1 MWISRVYFSGFS
13 GEKWHMTKSAKEP
26 KRCESSHKRCWGG
39 VGGGGDWHSGGKTGD
54 NVRPIDLEGPPPFK
68 PLLQALGPGD
78 MRAKL
83 KTEDQAMMT
92 VVVGSFFTSCTE
104 RSRSRAKRSILEALG
119 TRAQLHRIYLTEK
132 RGPGSHLELA
142 CLF

>member
-1 MWISRVYFSGFS
+1 MWNSQVYFSGFS
-13 GEKWHMTKSAKEP
+13 GEKWHMKKSAKEP

-39 VGGGGDWHSGGKTGD
+39 VGGGGDWHSGGRQVITFAPLTLKD
-54 NVRPIDLEGPPPFK
+54 PPPFK
-68 PLLQALGPGD
+68 PLRQALGPGD

-104 RSRSRAKRSILEALG
+104 QSRSRAKRSILEALG
-119 TRAQLHRIYLTEK
+119 TRAQLHRIVTEK